1 MPLIAAPPTKNIPDV
16 DLKTQIALLTHPEQ
30 NPTDYVPFEE
40 AGSFPFE
47 AAAKPV
53 SRVNA
58 WWLAEAAWL
67 AYWHSEAAIKNVY
80 KTATGLDAELISVD
94 DGTEFT
100 VATNGAFA
108 IVAFRGTQADDWTD
122 ILSDGDWIPEKWDI
136 GHVHRGFAK
145 AFEAAWPAL
154 QDWLKQLPSG
164 CPTWFTGH
172 SLGAALATLAA
183 WRADGAGICTF
194 GSPLVGNQV
203 FAGMFNSRFSDR
215 SLRYVND
222 FDVVTRV
229 PPEEFAFPFGRFTH
243 VDAVRWIDRHGTI
256 GNGPVPGG
264 FFSDVIGGTNAAF
277 MLHVVQHLEMFPS
290 LPDTLRDHTPLHY
303 VIHVWN
309 DFARKQLE
317 VTTV

>member
-1 MPLIAAPPTKNIPDV
+1 M
-16 DLKTQIALLTHPEQ
+16 
-30 NPTDYVPFEE
+30 PFEH
-40 AGSFPFE
+40 ASAFPFDLG
-47 AAAKPV
+47 AKPI

-67 AYWHSEAAIKNVY
+67 SYSHSDAAIKSVY
-80 KTATGLDAELISVD
+80 KSATGLDAELIAV

-108 IVAFRGTQADDWTD
+108 IVAFRGTQPDDWKD
-122 ILSDGDWIPEKWDI
+122 VLSDGAWIPKQWDI
-136 GHVHRGFAK
+136 GHVHQGFAK

-154 QDWLKQLPSG
+154 QDRLQQLPSG
-164 CPTWFTGH
+164 CAVWFTGH

-183 WRADGAGICTF
+183 WRASGAGICTF

-203 FAGMFNSRFSDR
+203 FAGTFNARFSER

-222 FDVVTRV
+222 FDIVTRV
-229 PPEEFAFPFGRFTH
+229 PPEGFAFPFGRFTH
-243 VDAVRWIDRHGTI
+243 VDTLRWIDRSGTTTA
-256 GNGPVPGG
+256 GPVPNA
-264 FFSDVIGGTNAAF
+264 FFSDVIGATNATF
-277 MLHVVQHLEMFPS
+277 MLHVVQHLAIFPS

-309 DFARKQLE
+309 DFARHQKSELAPA
-317 VTTV
+317 